1 MPLGG
6 CQLFTDTQAQVQ
18 VKESAAVRQTGPR
31 KVRTGGWHM
40 VPILPFSRSTLSHPV
55 NPRESWLP
63 GILVN
68 HPLPANDRQRGGRWS
83 LSRLLGVFAPFSD
96 IDTVRDALMH
106 YRLRCNHQWTQKH
119 QKLYM
124 GFGSSLSLQTS
135 DFDEV
140 LTSSNR
146 SGDVFQWRAK
156 KTLQKAA
163 LQ

>member
-1 MPLGG
+1 
-6 CQLFTDTQAQVQ
+6 
-18 VKESAAVRQTGPR
+18 
-31 KVRTGGWHM
+31 
-40 VPILPFSRSTLSHPV
+40 
-55 NPRESWLP
+55 
-63 GILVN
+63 
-68 HPLPANDRQRGGRWS
+68 
-83 LSRLLGVFAPFSD
+83 
-96 IDTVRDALMH
+96 
-106 YRLRCNHQWTQKH
+106 
-119 QKLYM
+119 M

>member
-1 MPLGG
+1 MVLGGG

-83 LSRLLGVFAPFSD
+83 LSRLLSVFAPFSD
-96 IDTVRDALMH
+96 IDAMKDAPINNE
-106 YRLRCNHQWTQKH
+106 RRKH
-119 QKLYM
+119 RNLYM
-124 GFGSSLSLQTS
+124 GLGSSLSLQTS
-135 DFDEV
+135 DSGKV
-140 LTSSNR
+140 LTSSNY

-156 KTLQKAA
+156 KTLQKTA